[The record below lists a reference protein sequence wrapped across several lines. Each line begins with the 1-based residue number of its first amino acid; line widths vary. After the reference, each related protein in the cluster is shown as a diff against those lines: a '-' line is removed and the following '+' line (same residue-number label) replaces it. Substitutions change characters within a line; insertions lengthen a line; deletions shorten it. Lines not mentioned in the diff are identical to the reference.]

1 MSGSDGPHA
10 DSSPDWLT
18 QAVRESCKSE
28 QWNRLLSTVND
39 RIQTHIS
46 NFDLPLF
53 SDMDEATQSA
63 IVEKEFKELVKLK
76 SPGLYHYSSTL
87 NAAVDEALLARL
99 RGQTCA
105 LQYNVDH
112 LTNICTTAVKDILL
126 NSPPDMASASR
137 IFINRSQMHCSLC
150 QEYTLL
156 VLYFPLINTQT
167 ASSVSEAIHMV

>member
-1 MSGSDGPHA
+1 MSGPDGTHTDP
-10 DSSPDWLT
+10 SPEWLM
-18 QAVRESCKSE
+18 QAVAESCKSE
-28 QWNRLLSTVND
+28 QWNRLLHTVND

-46 NFDLPLF
+46 SFDLPLF

-63 IVEKEFKELVKLK
+63 IVEREFKELVKLK
-76 SPGLYHYSSTL
+76 SPGLYHYSGTL

-99 RGQTCA
+99 RGQTSA

-137 IFINRSQMHCSLC
+137 IFINRSVMYCCLQQYHILMF
-150 QEYTLL
+150 LL
-156 VLYFPLINTQT
+156 N
-167 ASSVSEAIHMV
+167 AA